1 MSETPKKRKLEEIID
16 LNDGFCQTP
25 PSAKKPRK
33 RYTVQY
39 KLEMIEASKNYSSQR
54 EFAAKHNFDESLI
67 RLWRKSEPKLRES
80 TKDTRF
86 KVEGGGRKPLSY
98 DLEFELSKWIMEQRN
113 ENLCVSRKLI
123 QEKAL
128 DMANKKGLTDF
139 KASMTWVQKFM
150 DRNGFTIRRKTTQ
163 SQRLPPELSKK
174 VSNFFFYLRKYYKQ
188 HPEITNAKIIA
199 MDETSC
205 LFENVSTTTVTT
217 KGDKSVC
224 MRTTGHEKLAVTV
237 CLSAYANG
245 NQVIFPD
252 MGQFQSSHVRKY

>member
-174 VSNFFFYLRKYYKQ
+174 VSNFFFYLRK
-188 HPEITNAKIIA
+188 
-199 MDETSC
+199 
-205 LFENVSTTTVTT
+205 
-217 KGDKSVC
+217 
-224 MRTTGHEKLAVTV
+224 
-237 CLSAYANG
+237 
-245 NQVIFPD
+245 
-252 MGQFQSSHVRKY
+252 